1 MKVSVILLE
10 NVKGIGKKDE
20 IVMVKDGYA
29 NNFLFPQK
37 KAVAAT
43 NENLNK
49 LRQKNDKKVND
60 SRKELEASNKLKE
73 EINNKKIVLEV
84 KAGDNGKVFGSIGPK
99 EIIEAIK
106 KQLNIKLDKK
116 LLTSD
121 ARIKDLGTHNL
132 VIKLHKEVEAN
143 LIIDVKGL

>member
-1 MKVSVILLE
+1 MKISVILLD
-10 NVKGIGKKDE
+10 NIKGIGKKDE

-49 LRQKNDKKVND
+49 LKQKKDKKIND
-60 SRKELEASNKLKE
+60 EKKELSNANNLKN
-73 EINNKKIVLEV
+73 EIHGKKIILNV

-99 EIIEAIK
+99 EIIEAVK
-106 KQLNIKLDKK
+106 KQLNIDLDKK
-116 LLTSD
+116 IITSD
-121 ARIKDLGTHNL
+121 ARIKDLGVHNL
-132 VIKLHKEVEAN
+132 IIKLHKEIEAN
-143 LIIDVKGL
+143 LVIEVKGI